1 MNTISKALAGTVAA
15 GAMAMTAAAP
25 ASAQDYY
32 YHRDRDGIS
41 AGEVIAGV
49 AILGGIAAIAAS
61 ANGANR
67 YDTRYYRDGQYGYY
81 NGSPRDAVA
90 QCVNAVRMDAQRYGY
105 RYANVTQIR
114 DVDDTHDGW
123 KVKGR
128 IEVGGGN
135 GYYGRQGYYDRGYY
149 GNGYNN
155 GYYNNGYYNRADI
168 GSFTCRTD
176 RGRIA
181 DIDYSGIRGM

>member
-1 MNTISKALAGTVAA
+1 MNTITKALAGTIAA

-25 ASAQDYY
+25 ASARDY

-61 ANGANR
+61 AGNNRDR
-67 YDTRYYRDGQYGYY
+67 YDARYYRDGRYGYY
-81 NGSPRDAVA
+81 NGNPRDAVA
-90 QCVNAVRMDAQRYGY
+90 QCVNAVRINAQRYGY

-114 DVDDTHDGW
+114 DVDDTRGGW

-128 IEVGGGN
+128 IEVGGNN

-149 GNGYNN
+149 GNGYDNR
-155 GYYNNGYYNRADI
+155 GYYNRADT
-168 GSFTCRTD
+168 GSFTCYTD
-176 RGRIA
+176 RGRVA
-181 DIDYSGIRGM
+181 NIDYHGIRGL